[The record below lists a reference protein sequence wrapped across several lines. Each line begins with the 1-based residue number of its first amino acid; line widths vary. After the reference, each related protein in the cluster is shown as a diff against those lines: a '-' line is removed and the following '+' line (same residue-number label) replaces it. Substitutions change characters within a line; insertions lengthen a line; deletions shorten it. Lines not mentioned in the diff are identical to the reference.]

1 MAEPGQKGHFQDIS
15 AFYGRPE
22 VGYGMRPVGRRRS
35 RGKFYPPRLVQW
47 EWFMARRAIGLAAIT
62 ASTLLLA
69 GCGSSWFGDPV
80 DTSQTDTDAARR
92 AADPYHTNPLYNPNV
107 PAAQVYIN
115 KQENGD
121 ENSFSVLT
129 SLFSNDKGKGGG
141 GGGMAGVA
149 VNSYLWHA
157 SLDTM
162 SFMPIASAD
171 PFGGTIITDWYSPR
185 GTPSERF
192 KVNIFILNRELR
204 ADGVRVTVF
213 RQTKDG
219 AGQWV
224 DAPVDP
230 KTGRDLENSILMRA
244 RQIRLST
251 ASTS

>member
-1 MAEPGQKGHFQDIS
+1 MAS
-15 AFYGRPE
+15 NAF
-22 VGYGMRPVGRRRS
+22 
-35 RGKFYPPRLVQW
+35 RL
-47 EWFMARRAIGLAAIT
+47 AILAAG
-62 ASTLLLA
+62 TLLLA
-69 GCGSSWFGDPV
+69 GCGSSFFGDPV
-80 DTSQTDTDAARR
+80 DYGQTDTDAQRR
-92 AADPYHTNPLYNPNV
+92 TDDPYHTSPLYNPQV
-107 PAAQVYIN
+107 PASAVYIN
-115 KQENGD
+115 KQEEGN

-129 SLFSNDKGKGGG
+129 SLFGDDKGKGGG
-141 GGGMAGVA
+141 SMSGVA

-185 GTPSERF
+185 GATDERL

-213 RQTKDG
+213 RQTRDADG
-219 AGQWV
+219 GQWV

-230 KTGRDLENSILMRA
+230 KTARDLENSILTRA

-251 ASTS
+251 ASNQ